1 MIRKWVLIIGA
12 RPQFI
17 KASILC
23 KSISDYNLCSE
34 DKIDLKIIHTGQHY
48 DNAMSEVFF
57 DELNIPAPEINLQCI
72 DKDVDFMKDSIIK
85 AIKAEQIEKIIVFG
99 DTNSTL
105 AGALAAEQLQIPL
118 AHIEAGLR
126 SYNPK
131 MKEEYNRIE
140 TDKRSKWLFT
150 PTSTAIKNLEKEGI
164 TQGVYNVG
172 DIMLDA
178 TLYFG
183 GVSDKKSNM
192 LEQLGLK
199 QKEYY
204 FTTIHRAENTD
215 NKDILKDIFLSLA
228 EISKTKTIVLPLHP
242 RTKKEIQNNKEV
254 LEIVSK
260 EDNIKIIDPLGYLDT
275 LALEKNAKMIITDS
289 GGIQK
294 EAYFHKV
301 PCITLREETEWVETV
316 EADSNI
322 ICGHDVYKIAN
333 AINHNFSMKPIS
345 EYGNGDTSKK
355 IIEILINE

>member
-1 MIRKWVLIIGA
+1 MSKKWVLIIGA

-23 KSISDYNLCSE
+23 KSINDYNSCE
-34 DKIDLKIIHTGQHY
+34 QEKIDLQIIHTGQHY
-48 DNAMSEVFF
+48 DSAMSEVFF
-57 DELNIPAPEINLQCI
+57 NELNIPAPDINLQCI
-72 DKDVDFMKDSIIK
+72 DKDVDFMKESIIN
-85 AIKAEQIEKIIVFG
+85 AIKDKHIEKIIVFG

-105 AGALAAEQLQIPL
+105 AGALAAEELQIPL

-126 SYNPK
+126 SFNPQ
-131 MKEEYNRIE
+131 MREEYNRIE

-150 PTSTAIKNLEKEGI
+150 PTSTAIKNLETEGI
-164 TQGVYNVG
+164 TKGVYNVG

-178 TLYFG
+178 TQYFG
-183 GVSDKKSNM
+183 SISDEKSNI
-192 LEQLGLK
+192 LETLGLK
-199 QKEYY
+199 SKEYY

-228 EISKTKTIVLPLHP
+228 EISKHKTVVLPLHP
-242 RTKKEIQNNKEV
+242 RTKKEVKNHD
-254 LEIVSK
+254 EITEILSK
-260 EDNIKIIDPLGYLDT
+260 AENIKVINPLGYLDT
-275 LALEKNAKMIITDS
+275 LALEKNADKIITDS

-322 ICGHDVYKIAN
+322 ICGHDINKITSAT
-333 AINHNFSMKPIS
+333 NHHFMMKEIS
-345 EYGNGDTSKK
+345 EYGSGDTSKK
-355 IIEILINE
+355 IIDILING

>member
-1 MIRKWVLIIGA
+1 MNRKWALIIGA

-17 KASILC
+17 KASVLC
-23 KSISDYNLCSE
+23 KSINEYNLCAQN
-34 DKIDLKIIHTGQHY
+34 KIDLKIIHTGQHY

-57 DELNIPAPEINLQCI
+57 EELNIPAPKINLQCI
-72 DKDVDFMKDSIIK
+72 DKDVDFMKESIIN
-85 AIKAEQIEKIIVFG
+85 AIAAKQIEKIIVFG

-105 AGALAAEQLQIPL
+105 AGTLAAEELQIPL

-150 PTSTAIKNLEKEGI
+150 PTSTAVRNLEKEGI
-164 TQGVYNVG
+164 TEGVYNVG

-183 GVSDKKSNM
+183 SVSDEKSNI
-192 LEQLGLK
+192 LETLGLK

-215 NKDILKDIFLSLA
+215 NKDILTDIFTALA
-228 EISKTKTIVLPLHP
+228 EVSKTKTVVIPLHP

-254 LEIVSK
+254 LEIISSV
-260 EDNIKIIDPLGYLDT
+260 DNIKIINPLGYLDT

-316 EADSNI
+316 ESDSNI
-322 ICGHDVYKIAN
+322 ICGSDINKILN

-345 EYGNGDTSKK
+345 EYGNGDTSNK

>member
-1 MIRKWVLIIGA
+1 MNRKWVLIIGA

-23 KSISDYNLCSE
+23 KSINDYNLCAQE
-34 DKIDLKIIHTGQHY
+34 KIDLKVIHTGQHY

-57 DELNIPAPEINLQCI
+57 KELNIPSPEINLQCT
-72 DKDVDFMKDSIIK
+72 DKGVDFMKESIIK
-85 AIKAEQIEKIIVFG
+85 AIKTEQIEKIIVFG

-105 AGALAAEQLQIPL
+105 AGALAAEELNIPI

-164 TQGVYNVG
+164 TKGVYNVG

-178 TLYFG
+178 TLYFSE
-183 GVSDKKSNM
+183 VSDQKSNI
-192 LEQLGLK
+192 LETLGLK
-199 QKEYY
+199 SKEYY

-215 NKDILKDIFLSLA
+215 NKDILKDIFVALS
-228 EISKTKTIVLPLHP
+228 EVSKNKTVVLPLHP
-242 RTKKEIQNNKEV
+242 RTKKEVENNKEI
-254 LEIVSK
+254 LELLSK
-260 EDNIKIIDPLGYLDT
+260 TESIKVIEPLGYLDT
-275 LALEKNAKMIITDS
+275 LALEKNADKIITDS

-316 EADSNI
+316 DADSNML
-322 ICGHDVYKIAN
+322 CGHNFDKIVTAT
-333 AINHNFSMKPIS
+333 NHHFMMKGIS

-355 IIEILINE
+355 IIDILIND